1 MFRNSSRSAC
11 FAMIL
16 VSFWVPLAS
25 AQDSPIELAR
35 EVFEHARALSG
46 ADDGRLWGG

>member
-25 AQDSPIELAR
+25 AQDSPIELAK
-35 EVFEHARALSG
+35 STG
-46 ADDGRLWGG
+46 